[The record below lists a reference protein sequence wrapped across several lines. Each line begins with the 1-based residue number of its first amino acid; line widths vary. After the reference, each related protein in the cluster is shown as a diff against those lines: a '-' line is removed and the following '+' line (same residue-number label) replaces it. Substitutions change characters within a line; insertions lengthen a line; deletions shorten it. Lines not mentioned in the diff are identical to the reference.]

1 MLHYYLILFIIMLI
15 MGVGL
20 NAMNLL
26 AYRLDDLY
34 MSLTLFYGGLVM
46 ASNMLWGHELVHFL
60 SMGKINKQ
68 IFILG
73 IILTIIF
80 TILLRKQYLI
90 DDNNWLRRMISHHST
105 ALTTSHKIY
114 NKTKNEQIKKL
125 SKEIITTQERE
136 IKLMKELL
144 KN

>member
-1 MLHYYLILFIIMLI
+1 MLNYYIILFIVMLI
-15 MGVGL
+15 IGVCF

-46 ASNMLWGHELVHFL
+46 ASNMIWGHELIHFI
-60 SMGKINKQ
+60 SMGKFNIQ
-68 IFILG
+68 IFIFG

-80 TILLRKQYLI
+80 TILLRKQYFV
-90 DDNNWLRRMISHHST
+90 DDKNWLRRMISHHST

-114 NKTKNEQIKKL
+114 NKSNDEQVKKL
-125 SKEIITTQERE
+125 SKEIIITQERE

>member
-105 ALTTSHKIY
+105 ALTTSHIIY
-114 NKTKNEQIKKL
+114 NKTNNEKIKKL

-136 IKLMKELL
+136 IKLMKSML
-144 KN
+144 

>member
-80 TILLRKQYLI
+80 TILLRKQYLV

-114 NKTKNEQIKKL
+114 NKTNNEKIKKL

>member
-1 MLHYYLILFIIMLI
+1 MFNYYLILFIVMLI
-15 MGVGL
+15 MGISL

-46 ASNMLWGHELVHFL
+46 ASNMLWGHEVVHFL

-114 NKTKNEQIKKL
+114 NKTNNEKIKKL

>member
-1 MLHYYLILFIIMLI
+1 MLNYYIILFIVMLI
-15 MGVGL
+15 IGVCF

-34 MSLTLFYGGLVM
+34 MSLTLFFGGLVM
-46 ASNMLWGHELVHFL
+46 ASNMIWGHELIHFI
-60 SMGKINKQ
+60 SMGKFNIQ
-68 IFILG
+68 IFIFG

-80 TILLRKQYLI
+80 TILLRKQYFV
-90 DDNNWLRRMISHHST
+90 DDKNWLRRMISHHST

-114 NKTKNEQIKKL
+114 NKSKDERVKKL
-125 SKEIITTQERE
+125 SKEIIITQEKE

>member
-1 MLHYYLILFIIMLI
+1 MLI

-46 ASNMLWGHELVHFL
+46 ASNMIWGHELIHFI
-60 SMGKINKQ
+60 SMGKFNIQ
-68 IFILG
+68 IFIFG

-80 TILLRKQYLI
+80 TILLRKQYFV
-90 DDNNWLRRMISHHST
+90 DDKNWLRRMISHHST
-105 ALTTSHKIY
+105 ALTTSHKVY
-114 NKTKNEQIKKL
+114 KKSNDERVKKL
-125 SKEIITTQERE
+125 AKEIIITQERE

-144 KN
+144 NN

>member
-15 MGVGL
+15 MGIGL

-46 ASNMLWGHELVHFL
+46 ASNMLWGHELIHFL

-105 ALTTSHKIY
+105 ALTTSHYIY
-114 NKTKNEQIKKL
+114 DKTKNEQIKKL

-144 KN
+144 NN

>member
-1 MLHYYLILFIIMLI
+1 MLNYYIILFIVMLI
-15 MGVGL
+15 IGVCF

-114 NKTKNEQIKKL
+114 NKTNNEKIKQL

>member
-1 MLHYYLILFIIMLI
+1 MFIIGI
-15 MGVGL
+15 GF

-80 TILLRKQYLI
+80 TILLRQQYLI
-90 DDNNWLRRMISHHST
+90 DDDNWLRRMISHHST
-105 ALTTSHKIY
+105 ALTTSHIIY
-114 NKTKNEQIKKL
+114 NKTKNDKIKKL

>member
-1 MLHYYLILFIIMLI
+1 MLV
-15 MGVGL
+15 MGISL

-34 MSLTLFYGGLVM
+34 ISLTLFYGGLVM

-80 TILLRKQYLI
+80 TILLRQQYLVN
-90 DDNNWLRRMISHHST
+90 DNNWLRRMISHHST

-114 NKTKNEQIKKL
+114 NKTNNEQIKKL
-125 SKEIITTQERE
+125 SKDIITTQERE

-144 KN
+144 NI

>member
-1 MLHYYLILFIIMLI
+1 MLNYYIILFIVMLI
-15 MGVGL
+15 IGVCF

-34 MSLTLFYGGLVM
+34 MSLTLFFGGLVM
-46 ASNMLWGHELVHFL
+46 ASNMIWGHELIHFI
-60 SMGKINKQ
+60 SMGKFNIQ
-68 IFILG
+68 IFIFG

-80 TILLRKQYLI
+80 TILLRKQYFV
-90 DDNNWLRRMISHHST
+90 DDKNWLRRMISHHST

-114 NKTKNEQIKKL
+114 NKSKDERVKKL
-125 SKEIITTQERE
+125 SKEIIITQERE

-144 KN
+144 KD

>member
-15 MGVGL
+15 IGVGL

-46 ASNMLWGHELVHFL
+46 ASNMLWGHEVVHFL

-114 NKTKNEQIKKL
+114 NKTNNEQIKKL

-136 IKLMKELL
+136 IKLMKEIL

>member
-1 MLHYYLILFIIMLI
+1 MLNYYIILFIVMLI
-15 MGVGL
+15 IGVCF

-46 ASNMLWGHELVHFL
+46 ASNMIWGHELIHFI
-60 SMGKINKQ
+60 SMGKFNIQ
-68 IFILG
+68 IFIFG

-80 TILLRKQYLI
+80 TILLRKQYFV
-90 DDNNWLRRMISHHST
+90 DDKNWLRRMISHHST

-114 NKTKNEQIKKL
+114 NKSNDEQVKKL
-125 SKEIITTQERE
+125 SKEIIITQERE

-144 KN
+144 NN

>member
-1 MLHYYLILFIIMLI
+1 MLNYYIILFIVMLI
-15 MGVGL
+15 IGVCF

-46 ASNMLWGHELVHFL
+46 ASNMVWGHELIHFI
-60 SMGKINKQ
+60 SMGKFNIQ
-68 IFILG
+68 IFIFG

-80 TILLRKQYLI
+80 TILLRKQYFV
-90 DDNNWLRRMISHHST
+90 DDKNWLRRMISHHST

-114 NKTKNEQIKKL
+114 NKSKDERVKKL
-125 SKEIITTQERE
+125 SKEIIITQERE

-144 KN
+144 NI

>member
-1 MLHYYLILFIIMLI
+1 MLYYYLILFIVMLI
-15 MGVGL
+15 IGIGL

-46 ASNMLWGHELVHFL
+46 ASNMLWGHELVHFF

-80 TILLRKQYLI
+80 TILLRKQYLL